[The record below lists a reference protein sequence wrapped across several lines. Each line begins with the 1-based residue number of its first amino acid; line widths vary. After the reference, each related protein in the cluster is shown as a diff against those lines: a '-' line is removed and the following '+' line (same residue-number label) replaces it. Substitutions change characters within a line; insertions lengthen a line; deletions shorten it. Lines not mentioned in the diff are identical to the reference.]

1 VIGNSPF
8 PRFRMGTGTG
18 GDYIYV
24 ASMSDQGPRRSHPP
38 LLDALGKLCTEGKQL
53 ADYLWQV
60 PKDEPARQQILA
72 LLDQIGAESAKQGR
86 HEMPKICE
94 ELKTAARATPSPQ
107 QVDVLVSGFDRL
119 VNLWQAAKSG
129 LL

>member
-1 VIGNSPF
+1 
-8 PRFRMGTGTG
+8 
-18 GDYIYV
+18 
-24 ASMSDQGPRRSHPP
+24 MSDPKPPRRGQPP
-38 LLDALGKLCTEGKQL
+38 VMDALGKLCTEGKEL

-60 PKDEPARQQILA
+60 PKDEGARQKIVAILEQIA
-72 LLDQIGAESAKQGR
+72 AEAGKQGR
-86 HEMPKICE
+86 KEMPRICA
-94 ELKTAARATPSPQ
+94 ELTTAAKASPSPQ